1 MADEQPVTPIA
12 EAAPP
17 IGTAAIRRTVAMA
30 RSSAGAGIASP
41 ALPPD
46 QASSPWM
53 GPTPPE
59 PDNTTTVREQVRRQ
73 SRRDERPP
81 LPESFTAPPPR
92 APKKGSAGAISL
104 QTRKAWAL
112 VERLLEKWAE
122 ESEGNVGKANIRLSR
137 RLAKN
142 GVVLLREG
150 IPMGSVSDLI
160 RLCNELARVQQGDGE
175 EEDERIVQMQ
185 AALHREIPDLA
196 SDPDPAEPGDEDDGA

>member
-1 MADEQPVTPIA
+1 MADEQAPPVA
-12 EAAPP
+12 EVPP
-17 IGTAAIRRTVAMA
+17 IGTASIRRTVAMA
-30 RSSAGAGIASP
+30 RSSAGAGIQSP

-59 PDNTTTVREQVRRQ
+59 PDNITTPREQIRQ
-73 SRRDERPP
+73 RSRRDTRPP
-81 LPESFTAPPPR
+81 LPEEFTGPPPR
-92 APKKGSAGAISL
+92 APRKGSAGAISL
-104 QTRKAWAL
+104 QQRRAWAL

-175 EEDERIVQMQ
+175 EEDERITKMQ
-185 AALHREIPDLA
+185 AALHREIPELEQ
-196 SDPDPAEPGDEDDGA
+196 DPDPEPEGEEENGA